1 MEKSVFVDLTLI
13 SSSGMEFI
21 IEIIMKF
28 FYPSKYQQKYIIEI
42 LSIFELFKFFLRCKK
57 IEMNPFRKIFI
68 SERSYFSENLA
79 TATQCSNEFDD
90 LYKFEYT
97 GLVEKTEDTFTLT
110 KKECQHKILSY
121 FNSLEEKCC
130 DFNQEYEELYPRTKK
145 IVKQI
150 TTMPI
155 PEEMFMKNKNSET
168 ENLKIWL
175 GEVIYVFRP
184 IIYCY
189 SLLLFKYSSFKPY
202 FISMALDVLRMILQK
217 NINFHWMT
225 ERNEFAKRNYDLLF
239 NYVFRNPIYS
249 KIIKGKFLNPFFR
262 KIFRNFISFKKL
274 VFWLLELRLSLCFL
288 M

>member
-110 KKECQHKILSY
+110 KKECQHKILSSIKNMRNY
-121 FNSLEEKCC
+121 
-130 DFNQEYEELYPRTKK
+130 
-145 IVKQI
+145 
-150 TTMPI
+150 I
-155 PEEMFMKNKNSET
+155 PEPKRLWNRLPPCQFQRRCSWKTKIQKR
-168 ENLKIWL
+168 KIWKF
-175 GEVIYVFRP
+175 GWGRWFMCSDQSFIVIP
-184 IIYCY
+184 
-189 SLLLFKYSSFKPY
+189 SFC
-202 FISMALDVLRMILQK
+202 LNTHHLNRILYQWHLM
-217 NINFHWMT
+217 FWGW
-225 ERNEFAKRNYDLLF
+225 FC
-239 NYVFRNPIYS
+239 
-249 KIIKGKFLNPFFR
+249 R
-262 KIFRNFISFKKL
+262 KT
-274 VFWLLELRLSLCFL
+274 
-288 M
+288 